1 MQWMLS
7 YGGREE
13 SNNIPLL
20 KYIRN
25 KEISCAANLVKD
37 YS

>member
-1 MQWMLS
+1 VAGKNL
-7 YGGREE
+7 
-13 SNNIPLL
+13 IIFPLL